1 MPTSAAVRRRSRPNR
16 VTSKGQVTIPA
27 EVRRA
32 IGIRPGDAVD
42 FIRSG
47 QDFVVRLANVAAEDV
62 ARQMGYPSAA
72 ALANAVEEGAASS
85 AGRDLQAAKEW
96 STFDAEAEAEKTWE
110 RHRQRKQR

>member
-1 MPTSAAVRRRSRPNR
+1 M
-16 VTSKGQVTIPA
+16 TIPA

-96 STFDAEAEAEKTWE
+96 STFDAEAEKTWE